1 MNDIEL
7 DIEYIPF
14 RESKLF
20 TIITTRQDWA
30 IKLDDLD
37 IMNATFSDLVPTIK
51 SRLVELDTEHKETI
65 MTSNGVEL
73 WYVIEKLKGV

>member
-14 RESKLF
+14 KESKLF

-65 MTSNGVEL
+65 MASNGVEL